1 MTPAGTL
8 QALIAICVTLAV
20 TGVTTQKLAAQD
32 APAPPDYIVTVHS
45 AHAFDETVDMLK
57 SAIEE
62 QNLMVIH
69 EINPQQMLRMVGVR
83 TGGMKQILFFH
94 PRYMRQILETD
105 RNAGIEPPLKVLAM
119 EAPNGSV
126 MVRYVDPV
134 YQFGRYTGLDEIAV
148 ELKGIVETIVAAVQ

>member
-1 MTPAGTL
+1 MKSAATL

-20 TGVTTQKLAAQD
+20 TGVTAQGLAAQD
-32 APAPPDYIVTVHS
+32 APAPPDYIVTVRS
-45 AHAFDETVDMLK
+45 AHTFDETVDMLR

-69 EINPQQMLRMVGVR
+69 EINPQRMLRMVGVR
-83 TGGMKQILFFH
+83 TGGMRQILFFH

-119 EAPNGSV
+119 EAPDGSV

-148 ELKGIVETIVAAVQ
+148 ELKAIVEAIVAVVQ

>member
-1 MTPAGTL
+1 M
-8 QALIAICVTLAV
+8 LITICVTLAV
-20 TGVTTQKLAAQD
+20 TGVTAQKLAAQD

-45 AHAFDETVDMLK
+45 AHAFDETVDMLT

-119 EAPNGSV
+119 EGPDGSV
-126 MVRYVDPV
+126 MVRYVDPE
-134 YQFGRYTGLDEIAV
+134 YQFGRYTGLTEMAV
-148 ELKGIVETIVAAVQ
+148 ELKGIVEAIVAVVQ

>member
-1 MTPAGTL
+1 MKSARTL
-8 QALIAICVTLAV
+8 RALIAICVTLAV
-20 TGVTTQKLAAQD
+20 TGVTAQKLAAQD
-32 APAPPDYIVTVHS
+32 APAPPDYIVTVRS

-83 TGGMKQILFFH
+83 TGGMRQILFFH

-105 RNAGIEPPLKVLAM
+105 RSAGIEPPLKVLAM
-119 EAPNGSV
+119 EGPDGSV
-126 MVRYVDPV
+126 MVRYVDPE

-148 ELKGIVETIVAAVQ
+148 ELKGIVEAIVAVVQ

>member
-1 MTPAGTL
+1 MKSAGTL
-8 QALIAICVTLAV
+8 QALIAICVTPAV
-20 TGVTTQKLAAQD
+20 TGVTAQKLAAQD
-32 APAPPDYIVTVHS
+32 APAPPDYIVTVRS

-69 EINPQQMLRMVGVR
+69 EINPQRMLRMVGVR
-83 TGGMKQILFFH
+83 TGGMRQILFFH

-119 EAPNGSV
+119 EAPDGSV

-148 ELKGIVETIVAAVQ
+148 ELKAIVEAIVAVVQ